1 MVPKRTGDIAAGRLS
16 AADLQCQFSDV
27 APLISGD
34 QARIASDRCYY
45 CYDAPCINACPTGID
60 IPGFIRKIGQ
70 DNLKGA
76 ASDILSAN
84 ILGGMCSR
92 VCPTEILC
100 EGACVR
106 NAQESRPV
114 QIGALQRYATDWLME
129 RKLPLFQ
136 REPDSGRQVAVV
148 GAGPAGLACAHA
160 LAMAGHRVTVLDA
173 RDQPGGLNEYGIA
186 AYKTVDGFAQREIDY
201 LLSVGGIEVLAGKK
215 LGRDMTLDDLRRQ
228 YDAVFLG
235 MGLDGV
241 KALGLD
247 GEGLPGVMNAVDFI
261 AQVRQADDL
270 GRLPVGRRV
279 VVIGGGNTAV
289 DAAVQSKKL
298 GAQTVSMV
306 YRRGVEAMSAT
317 WAEREFAQT
326 QGVTVIAWAQP
337 KRLLGEGGTVIGVE
351 FEHTEMVDGT
361 LKGNGDIFTIEA
373 DMVLKAIGQML
384 VPGEWSQP
392 EGSLGGERNE
402 TQNKAGSEAPNKAQ
416 SEAQAGE
423 SLVASMPAVRNGKIV
438 VDADGAT
445 SLPGVWAGGDCA
457 ATGMD
462 LTVQAVQD
470 GKLAA
475 AAIDRVLS
483 RRVTRAA

>member
-1 MVPKRTGDIAAGRLS
+1 MAQKHIGDIAAGRLS

-27 APLISGD
+27 APLISRD
-34 QARIASDRCYY
+34 RARLASDRCYY
-45 CYDAPCINACPTGID
+45 CYDAPCIAACPTGID
-60 IPGFIRKIGQ
+60 IPGFIRKIGN

-76 ASDILSAN
+76 AADILSAN

-106 NAQESRPV
+106 NSQESKPV

-129 RKLPLFQ
+129 RNTPLFQ
-136 REPDSGRQVAVV
+136 RAAESGLRVAVV

-160 LAMAGHRVTVLDA
+160 LAVAGHQVTMLEA

-201 LLSVGGIEVLAGKK
+201 LLSVGGIEVLTGQQ
-215 LGRDMTLDDLRRQ
+215 LGRDMTLDDLRQR
-228 YDAVFLG
+228 YAAVFLG
-235 MGLDGV
+235 IGLGGV
-241 KALGLD
+241 KALGLA
-247 GEGLPGVMNAVDFI
+247 GENLPGVMNAVDFI
-261 AQVRQADDL
+261 QQLRQSGDL
-270 GRLPVGRRV
+270 ACLPVGRRV

-306 YRRGVEAMSAT
+306 YRRGVDAMSAT
-317 WAEREFAQT
+317 WAERQFAQT
-326 QGVTVIAWAQP
+326 EGVTVIPWAQP
-337 KRLLGEGGTVIGVE
+337 IRLLNQDGTVGGVE
-351 FEHTEMVDGT
+351 FERTELVDGT
-361 LKGNGDIFTIEA
+361 LKGTGDKFTIEA
-373 DMVLKAIGQML
+373 DMVLKAIGQVL
-384 VPGEWSQP
+384 LP
-392 EGSLGGERNE
+392 EALGHADASAPDSSSLTIEG
-402 TQNKAGSEAPNKAQ
+402 
-416 SEAQAGE
+416 
-423 SLVASMPAVRNGKIV
+423 GKIV

-445 SLPGVWAGGDCA
+445 SLPGVWAGGDCT
-457 ATGMD
+457 ATGID

-475 AAIDRVLS
+475 AAIDRELKQRGLKQRAMNQESSTLS
-483 RRVTRAA
+483 AEKIA